1 MSFHDRVKEKEQG
14 QRNEAE
20 LLKEIYNLQKES
32 SERDTKLETTI
43 TYMDKRLQ
51 TMEELT
57 SKMSETLNKQQLI
70 QAQVA
75 SLATEITDIKT
86 DMCLVKTDISS
97 LKNAGKEKLY
107 TVLSKIAWIIIP
119 MFIASIYGYLASK
132 GFFKG

>member
-1 MSFHDRVKEKEQG
+1 MLRT
-14 QRNEAE
+14 NEE
-20 LLKEIYNLQKES
+20 LLNKIYELQVES
-32 SERDTKLETTI
+32 SERDTKLEMAI
-43 TYMDKRLQ
+43 SFMDKRLE

-107 TVLSKIAWIIIP
+107 TILSKIAWIIIP

>member
-1 MSFHDRVKEKEQG
+1 MLRT
-14 QRNEAE
+14 NEE
-20 LLKEIYNLQKES
+20 LINKIYELQVES
-32 SERDTKLETTI
+32 SERDTKLETAI
-43 TYMDKRLQ
+43 SFMDKRLE

-70 QAQVA
+70 QSQVA

-86 DMCLVKTDISS
+86 DMCIVKTDISS

-107 TVLSKIAWIIIP
+107 TILSKIAWIIIP